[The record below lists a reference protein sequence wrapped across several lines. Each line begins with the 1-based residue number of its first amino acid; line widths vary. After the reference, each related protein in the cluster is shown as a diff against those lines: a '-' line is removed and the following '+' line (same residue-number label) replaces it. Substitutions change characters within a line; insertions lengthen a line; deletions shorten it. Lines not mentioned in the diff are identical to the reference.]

1 MIIFQTIELVCGP
14 ICDWFVDNKRRPVNY
29 QAGNMART
37 RCHALVD
44 GFWKTQMP
52 IEKVVALLPKTVE
65 AMSRTVVVS
74 SSFWNIYYTMTF
86 LRRRR
91 EQHVF
96 FQQDFSPMAVR
107 EVEGHKKSVC
117 SEGLLNRY
125 CRQYILRKE
134 LLFICKELMELVAH
148 KCRLF
153 MQKEKWLKYIFSQLL
168 LSPKYYHLKVHSLFQ
183 AKLKCWQEIA

>member
-1 MIIFQTIELVCGP
+1 MEKTYLPVNFEVRQRSLRFLQLDIILSFFYDFFFQTIELDCGP

-74 SSFWNIYYTMTF
+74 SSFWNILYYDLSEEEERVARLHLVGLF
-86 LRRRR
+86 
-91 EQHVF
+91 
-96 FQQDFSPMAVR
+96 ANGG
-107 EVEGHKKSVC
+107 EG
-117 SEGLLNRY
+117 G
-125 CRQYILRKE
+125 
-134 LLFICKELMELVAH
+134 
-148 KCRLF
+148 
-153 MQKEKWLKYIFSQLL
+153 
-168 LSPKYYHLKVHSLFQ
+168 
-183 AKLKCWQEIA
+183 